1 MSNWLNE
8 RVPTLRRLVVLVVAF
23 GVALGAVGCTD
34 GAGDL
39 TTAPARLSRAPQA
52 AGGAANQTA
61 GGLLAC
67 PTNTEVR
74 AAEWIGPAGGSVEAR
89 GATLT
94 VPAGAVAV
102 STLFEVVV
110 PVSQTMTVDIH
121 AVGVEG
127 FQFLVPATITL
138 NFARCAGTT
147 APVDQFQGAYVDL
160 ATGTILAYMGGSV
173 DQSGHRLSF
182 TTLHLSG
189 YAVAY

>member
-1 MSNWLNE
+1 
-8 RVPTLRRLVVLVVAF
+8 VVALA
-23 GVALGAVGCTD
+23 VTLGAVGCAD
-34 GAGDL
+34 GGDDVA
-39 TTAPARLSRAPQA
+39 TAPARLARAPRAANLAADQA
-52 AGGAANQTA
+52 AGI
-61 GGLLAC
+61 LLAC
-67 PTNTEVR
+67 PSNAEAR
-74 AAEWIGPAGGSVEAR
+74 AAAWIGPAGGIVEAR

-110 PVSQTMTVDIH
+110 PASQTMTVDIH

-127 FQFLVPATITL
+127 FQFLTPATITL

-147 APVDQFQGAYVDL
+147 APIDQFQGAYVDL
-160 ATGTILAYMGGSV
+160 ATAAILEYMGGVV
-173 DQSGHRLSF
+173 DRSGHKLSF